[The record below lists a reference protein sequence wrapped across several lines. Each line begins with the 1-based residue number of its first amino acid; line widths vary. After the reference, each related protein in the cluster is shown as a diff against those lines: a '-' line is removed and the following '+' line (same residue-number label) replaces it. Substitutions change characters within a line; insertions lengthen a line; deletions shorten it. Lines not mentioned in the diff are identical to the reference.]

1 VTTLISMTIP
11 DDPARLAEWL
21 EEQLA
26 AGELRRLADELVA
39 INGPGTEAA
48 SLQEV
53 CGPHLD
59 GVYERGLAALPRAA
73 LQRLLHNPRLLPEL
87 AEQVLL
93 HGGRYWDER
102 LAAAPG
108 VRIDVAE
115 SWSRLNAALDAKKEP
130 ARVVVPA
137 GRQRGRWYSAPW
149 FVGPLTALA
158 TAAAILVVLRL
169 VPEAR
174 QAVLPSTDRDTAAR
188 RGWLKVD
195 ELPTNVSAAD
205 YLDRI
210 AALAEEWRNRPA
222 DTPQALADDILA
234 LRRGCDRLQLM
245 SHPPLTPAQTADL
258 LARCRKW
265 AARFDSEL
273 VALETTRDV
282 AAVRREV
289 SETVN
294 SLAGA
299 LRAEADRLRR
309 QAGAGA

>member
-1 VTTLISMTIP
+1 MTTPISMTIP
-11 DDPARLAEWL
+11 DDPARLADWL

-26 AGELRRLADELVA
+26 AGEVGRLADELA
-39 INGPGTEAA
+39 ALNGPGTETA
-48 SLQEV
+48 SLEEV
-53 CGPHLD
+53 CGPDLE
-59 GVYERGLAALPRAA
+59 GVCERGLAALPRAV

-108 VRIDVAE
+108 VRNEVAE
-115 SWSRLNAALDAKKEP
+115 SWSRLNAALDAEQGGDP
-130 ARVVVPA
+130 AR
-137 GRQRGRWYSAPW
+137 RQRRRWSSAPW

-158 TAAAILVVLRL
+158 TAAAVLLVLRFL
-169 VPEAR
+169 PEAR
-174 QAVLPSTDRDTAAR
+174 QAVLPPADGRTAAPW
-188 RGWLKVD
+188 GWLEVD
-195 ELPTNVSAAD
+195 QLPGDVSAAD

-210 AALAEEWRNRPA
+210 AALAEEWRTRPA

-245 SHPPLTPAQTADL
+245 PHPPLAPEQTADL
-258 LARCRKW
+258 LARCRRW

-273 VALETTRDV
+273 AALETTRDV
-282 AAVRREV
+282 DAVRREV
-289 SETVN
+289 TATVN
-294 SLAGA
+294 SLAAA